1 MRLKEV
7 LEEKHKKAKVLAQE
21 IGADEPMISKFA
33 NYKCLPIPVQ
43 MEKICE
49 SLDCQISD
57 IYKDEEI
64 YYKQAHRKP
73 TKKATQKAELLDFY
87 NLCVRLPRDA
97 CKWLARE
104 NLKKLGYKD
113 LSDWIRDCY
122 RQLLEKIKKD
132 RSDANENGQAK

>member
-21 IGADEPMISKFA
+21 IGTDEPMISKFA

-64 YYKQAHRKP
+64 YYKQAHKKQ
-73 TKKATQKAELLDFY
+73 TKKATNTAVLLDFY

-132 RSDANENGQAK
+132 RSYANENGQAK

>member
-33 NYKCLPIPVQ
+33 NYKCLHIPVQ

-57 IYKDEEI
+57 IYQDEEI
-64 YYKQAHRKP
+64 YYKQAHK
-73 TKKATQKAELLDFY
+73 
-87 NLCVRLPRDA
+87 NLFCR
-97 CKWLARE
+97 C
-104 NLKKLGYKD
+104 
-113 LSDWIRDCY
+113 
-122 RQLLEKIKKD
+122 
-132 RSDANENGQAK
+132 